1 VFETSF
7 GADLLLQVRVLDG
20 EASVVLVELFEKT
33 RELLMASAAWSAN
46 SCIASNSSV
55 SMGCPEIV

>member
-20 EASVVLVELFEKT
+20 EASVVLVELFEK
-33 RELLMASAAWSAN
+33 RV
-46 SCIASNSSV
+46 SS
-55 SMGCPEIV
+55 